1 MFPLFSAP
9 DPSIQDTLILSFL
22 LSLREIVSRP
32 LFLFSRPMDL
42 SLSLVLSSCLDGA
55 FGLSPFVIFA
65 LCPPSYLS
73 YSYSRCTRSRDYSTR
88 RRIPFARQDD
98 RVFIPRFR
106 IVAVNETMRDIVHS
120 LGKCRTSVIPNGSFV
135 EISEIFFSD
144 SMVEGVLIERGR
156 VGGIIFGG
164 SV

>member
-1 MFPLFSAP
+1 M
-9 DPSIQDTLILSFL
+9 
-22 LSLREIVSRP
+22 
-32 LFLFSRPMDL
+32 
-42 SLSLVLSSCLDGA
+42 
-55 FGLSPFVIFA
+55 
-65 LCPPSYLS
+65 
-73 YSYSRCTRSRDYSTR
+73 
-88 RRIPFARQDD
+88 
-98 RVFIPRFR
+98 
-106 IVAVNETMRDIVHS
+106 NETMRDIVHS